1 MDELNRTEKPENKQE
16 ARIISVDLEKEMK
29 KSFLEYSMSVI
40 ISRALPD
47 ARDGLK
53 PVHRRIL
60 YTMYE
65 NGLTPDKPY
74 RKCADTVGSVL
85 GRYHPH
91 GDASVYDA
99 LVRMAQDFSL
109 RYPLIDGHGN
119 FGSIDG
125 HPAAAYRY
133 TEARMSKMSLDMLAD
148 IEKDTVDF
156 QNNYDDRLKEPV
168 VLPSRFPNL
177 LVNGSTGIAVGMA
190 TNIPPH
196 NLSEIIDAICLLID
210 NADADMHE
218 IMEYVKGPDFP
229 TGGIIMG
236 HAGIRAAYAT
246 GKGKITVR
254 ARAEIEEYQNGRY
267 RIIITEIP
275 YQVNKLNLVKSII
288 ELSDEKRIDG
298 ITDVVDHS
306 SREGMRVVIEL
317 RRDVNPQVV
326 LNQLYSYTQMQTTFG
341 VIMLALVDGVPRV
354 LTLKQMLEEY
364 IRFQCEVI
372 TRRTRFDL
380 KKAQERAHIWEALK
394 IACDFIDEVI
404 SIIRSSRDV
413 PTAKTRL
420 MERFS
425 FDELQADAI
434 VKMRLGQ
441 LSGLEREKIENE
453 LNELLA
459 LIEELKSILAD
470 ENKVREIV
478 KEDCLKLKDKFGDQ
492 RRTEI
497 SPVSGEVDIED
508 LIPLEETV
516 ITMTRFGY
524 IKRQSLD
531 VYKAQHRGGRGI
543 TGITTRAEDIVENM
557 FICLSHDYIIFFTSK
572 GKAYR
577 MKCFEVPE
585 GSRTSKGAN
594 IVNLLPLD
602 SGEKITAMLRVSEYD
617 EDKYVCMVTRRGI
630 IKRTWLNSFSNVR
643 KTGII
648 AVDLTEGDELAWVQ
662 MTDGYQTLIVGTRK
676 GKAIRFDE
684 NDVRVMGRTARG
696 VRAIALERDDEV
708 IGMSVCDE
716 SKYLL
721 TVSETGF
728 GRLSEFGD
736 YRIQSRGGKGLI
748 NYHTGQFGCVAAIKT
763 VDLNDDV
770 ILIASDGVIIRMAAS
785 EIRLCRRP
793 SKGVIVMRLDEEARV
808 VSLVTTPKEDDE
820 QPEGEKPQPQRCE
833 GDEEDETDNNETV
846 KTEEQDE
853 DI

>member
-1 MDELNRTEKPENKQE
+1 M
-16 ARIISVDLEKEMK
+16 
-29 KSFLEYSMSVI
+29 
-40 ISRALPD
+40 
-47 ARDGLK
+47 
-53 PVHRRIL
+53 
-60 YTMYE
+60 
-65 NGLTPDKPY
+65 
-74 RKCADTVGSVL
+74 
-85 GRYHPH
+85 
-91 GDASVYDA
+91 
-99 LVRMAQDFSL
+99 
-109 RYPLIDGHGN
+109 
-119 FGSIDG
+119 
-125 HPAAAYRY
+125 
-133 TEARMSKMSLDMLAD
+133 
-148 IEKDTVDF
+148 
-156 QNNYDDRLKEPV
+156 
-168 VLPSRFPNL
+168 LPSRFPNL

-210 NADADMHE
+210 NPDADMHE

-288 ELSDEKRIDG
+288 GLSDEKRIDG
-298 ITDVVDHS
+298 ITDEVDHS
-306 SREGMRVVIEL
+306 SREGMREVIEQ

-380 KKAQERAHIWEALK
+380 EKAQERAHIWEALK

-459 LIEELKSILAD
+459 LIEELKAILAD

-478 KEDCLKLKDKFGDQ
+478 KEDCLKLKDKYGDQ

-585 GSRTSKGAN
+585 GSRTSKGTN

-648 AVDLTEGDELAWVQ
+648 AVDLAEGDELAWVQ
-662 MTDGYQTLIVGTRK
+662 MTDGY
-676 GKAIRFDE
+676 
-684 NDVRVMGRTARG
+684 
-696 VRAIALERDDEV
+696 
-708 IGMSVCDE
+708 
-716 SKYLL
+716 
-721 TVSETGF
+721 
-728 GRLSEFGD
+728 
-736 YRIQSRGGKGLI
+736 
-748 NYHTGQFGCVAAIKT
+748 
-763 VDLNDDV
+763 
-770 ILIASDGVIIRMAAS
+770 
-785 EIRLCRRP
+785 RP
-793 SKGVIVMRLDEEARV
+793 
-808 VSLVTTPKEDDE
+808 
-820 QPEGEKPQPQRCE
+820 
-833 GDEEDETDNNETV
+833 
-846 KTEEQDE
+846 
-853 DI
+853 